1 MPSLL
6 PKFPQ
11 NWAELS
17 AQARGLLTPNEE
29 KKHKT
34 KQPKSG
40 HEDDSEAH
48 QLFRSVRGHS
58 SFIRRPSTI
67 VTPAAHH
74 LPSSSPHRPTPSPT
88 QNQLKLTVDRSPPI
102 NKIDR
107 SVVTNPN
114 ESEPE
119 DDEMLPGINCPGST
133 GVIFVMDRA
142 MANGFSYDDPAW
154 ANFGQGAPEV
164 GDIPGA
170 SQKPSVIDVAAM
182 GEDVHEY
189 APTTGVKAL
198 RQAVADLYNQTYR
211 KGMKSQYTFENVC
224 IVPGGRSGLTRV
236 ASVVGEVYVGY
247 QLPEYTAYDQ
257 MLSVFRRLV
266 PIPSALSSEDNYKL
280 HIDKIKENID
290 QMGLSVLFASNPR
303 NPTGQAVEGS
313 ELEELVQVSRNGQT
327 VVLDEFYSWY
337 NLDGQLGESLSAAK
351 YVDNVNKDALVIIDG
366 LTKNWRCPGWRVCWV
381 IGPKPLI
388 GALSQSGSFLDG
400 GASHI
405 MQMAAI
411 PLLDFERVERDKLAL
426 QKHFRM
432 KRDRVLERLE
442 RMGLK
447 VKIPPKWTFYI
458 WLDLSD
464 LPPPLNSGLVFF
476 EELLKQ
482 KVIVVPGIFFDI
494 NPAHRRNLFCSP
506 CHHFVRLSFGPP
518 LAQLEKGLDGIEQVL
533 TKAYEHL
540 EADGHLLQMGK
551 NLAPHKSIKV
561 SKAAV
566 HGVADSSKIIAPL
579 PEV

>member
-1 MPSLL
+1 MPLVL
-6 PKFPQ
+6 PKFPHH
-11 NWAELS
+11 WSELS
-17 AQARGLLTPNEE
+17 AQAKGLLTPNED
-29 KKHKT
+29 KKK
-34 KQPKSG
+34 KLQKPIQ
-40 HEDDSEAH
+40 EDDSEAH
-48 QLFRSVRGHS
+48 QVFRAAHLHS
-58 SFIRRPSTI
+58 SSIKRNVSKKKSSTK
-67 VTPAAHH
+67 T
-74 LPSSSPHRPTPSPT
+74 SSSQQAEKKIQKGPSASSSSEKIIRSALTSPTPS
-88 QNQLKLTVDRSPPI
+88 
-102 NKIDR
+102 
-107 SVVTNPN
+107 
-114 ESEPE
+114 EPDE
-119 DDEMLPGINCPGST
+119 DDMLPGISSPGST

-142 MANGFSYDDPAW
+142 MANGFSYDDPTW

-170 SQKPSVIDVAAM
+170 SHKPAVIDVAAM

-198 RQAVADLYNQTYR
+198 RAAVADLYNHTYR
-211 KGMKSQYTFENVC
+211 KGMDSQYTFENVC

-266 PIPSALSSEDNYKL
+266 PIPSALSAEDNYKL
-280 HIDKIKENID
+280 HIDKLKENIN

-351 YVDNVNKDALVIIDG
+351 YVEDVNKDALVIIDG

-411 PLLDFERVERDKLAL
+411 PLLDFDRVEKDKLAL
-426 QKHFRM
+426 QVHFRM

-442 RMGLK
+442 QMGLK

-494 NPAHRRNLFCSP
+494 NPSHRRNLFCSP
-506 CHHFVRLSFGPP
+506 CHHC
-518 LAQLEKGLDGIEQVL
+518 LDGIEQVL
-533 TKAYEHL
+533 KKAYDHL
-540 EADGHLLQMGK
+540 TTDGHLLEMGK
-551 NLAPHKSIKV
+551 NLAPQLNRRLSI
-561 SKAAV
+561 AAV
-566 HGVADSSKIIAPL
+566 HGVADSSKLSSPL
-579 PEV
+579 P

>member
-1 MPSLL
+1 MPLVL
-6 PKFPQ
+6 PKFPH

-17 AQARGLLTPNEE
+17 AGAKGLLTPNED
-29 KKHKT
+29 KKKKLPKT
-34 KQPKSG
+34 I

-48 QLFRSVRGHS
+48 QVFREAHRYSTSIKRNVSKKS
-58 SFIRRPSTI
+58 SAVQAQKKAQKAANASSGNITRSA
-67 VTPAAHH
+67 VT
-74 LPSSSPHRPTPSPT
+74 SPTPS
-88 QNQLKLTVDRSPPI
+88 
-102 NKIDR
+102 
-107 SVVTNPN
+107 
-114 ESEPE
+114 EPDE
-119 DDEMLPGINCPGST
+119 DDMLPGISSPGST

-142 MANGFSYDDPAW
+142 MANGFTYDDPDW

-170 SQKPSVIDVAAM
+170 SHKPATIDVAAM

-198 RQAVADLYNQTYR
+198 RAAVADLYNKTYR
-211 KGMKSQYTFENVC
+211 KGMSSQYTFENVC

-266 PIPSALSSEDNYKL
+266 PIPSALSAEDNYKL
-280 HIDKIKENID
+280 HIDKLKENVN

-351 YVDNVNKDALVIIDG
+351 YVEDVNKDALVIIDG

-411 PLLDFERVERDKLAL
+411 PLLDFERVEKDKLAL

-442 RMGLK
+442 HMGLK

-494 NPAHRRNLFCSP
+494 NPSHRRNLFCSP

-533 TKAYEHL
+533 RKAYEHL
-540 EADGHLLQMGK
+540 TTDGHLLEMGR
-551 NLAPHKSIKV
+551 NLAPQLNRRLSI
-561 SKAAV
+561 AAV
-566 HGVADSSKIIAPL
+566 HGVADSSKLSSPL
-579 PEV
+579 T